1 MRMRSAPTF
10 SYEQSLELAG
20 TPEGRAE
27 ILRTIGTKDAYVTGG
42 YSALLHGVSGLH
54 VTRDP

>member
-1 MRMRSAPTF
+1 MRSAPTF